1 MLIKFKIITWA
12 AVISMFVTLS
22 VFAAE
27 MDHSMH
33 KNMDHEKM
41 DHSNMG
47 HGNMDH
53 GKMDHG
59 KMHQADKPKPVVAK
73 GVLSK
78 MPLTGKAREM
88 GYNGTIF
95 YARTG
100 KESTRDD
107 CAAASN
113 GLIMVDNAAWAK
125 CGGRPEGWS
134 TGPGGDARDATP
146 MDHSKMGH

>member
-1 MLIKFKIITWA
+1 MLIKLKIITWA
-12 AVISMFVTLS
+12 AVISMFVTLP

-27 MDHSMH
+27 MDHS
-33 KNMDHEKM
+33 K
-41 DHSNMG
+41 
-47 HGNMDH
+47 MDH

-59 KMHQADKPKPVVAK
+59 KMHQADKQKATKVK
-73 GVLSK
+73 GMLSK
-78 MPLTGKAREM
+78 MPPTGTAREM
-88 GYNGTIF
+88 GYNGAIF

-113 GLIMVDNAAWAK
+113 GLIMVDNTAWAK

-134 TGPGGDARDATP
+134 TGPGGDARGATP